1 MRQMKRKACTAFL
14 LVILLTVMNGCGEKE
29 QIRVIELPPLELEV
43 MDAEKLRINS
53 IQEYAGIGREDQR
66 LHLAWGEN
74 ADLLC
79 LMKVEGGSYLYQTI
93 DTKSNTVVSS
103 VCVDERAADMSNI
116 AVAPGG
122 RYVSYEI
129 ENGGVVWS

>member
-53 IQEYAGIGREDQR
+53 IQEYAGIGRR
-66 LHLAWGEN
+66 INGCIWPGEKTRICS
-74 ADLLC
+74 A
-79 LMKVEGGSYLYQTI
+79 
-93 DTKSNTVVSS
+93 
-103 VCVDERAADMSNI
+103 
-116 AVAPGG
+116 
-122 RYVSYEI
+122 
-129 ENGGVVWS
+129 